1 MSAITTQ
8 KVVVEDTF
16 GIEGA
21 RFEVNGY
28 APNHTQQLFVP
39 ALDSD
44 YAYRKDVASTLL
56 LWWEKEVNPLWL
68 WGPMG
73 SGKSSALTQ
82 MAARLNI
89 PCQIVTCHDE
99 LQTPDL
105 VGRYVPNGE
114 GGFDF
119 VDGPLLT
126 AMRYGQLLILDEID
140 YLSPATAAGLNGLR
154 EGQPL
159 TVPETGEVIRPAPG
173 FRLAVT
179 SNTNG
184 SGDEYGIYSGT
195 NRMNQ
200 AFMDGFV
207 GLEIGYPEKE
217 VEVALL
223 EKTMPGLDKRLLETM
238 VDIANAIRGAF
249 MGNPQNQGEEAI
261 DITMSTRTLLRW
273 GKWRLWANKNPE
285 AWTYS
290 MERALTWRAS
300 EHAKAFIHGIIER
313 EIV

>member
-1 MSAITTQ
+1 MSIATQ
-8 KVVVEDTF
+8 QFVVEDTF

-21 RFEVNGY
+21 KFEVPGY
-28 APNHTQQLFVP
+28 AANHAQQMFVP
-39 ALDSD
+39 KLDKE
-44 YAYRKDVASTLL
+44 YAFRKEVASTLL
-56 LWWEKEVNPLWL
+56 LWWKMEDNPLWL

-82 MAARLNI
+82 MAARLNV
-89 PCQIVTCHDE
+89 PCQVVTCHDE

-105 VGRYVPNGE
+105 IGRYVPNGE

-126 AMRYGQLLILDEID
+126 AMRFGQLLILDEID

-154 EGQPL
+154 EGQPI
-159 TVPETGEVIRPAPG
+159 TVPETGEVVYPADG

-184 SGDEYGIYSGT
+184 NGDEYGIYSGT

-207 GLEIGYPEKE
+207 GLQVGYPEKQ
-217 VEVALL
+217 VEVDLL
-223 EKTMPGLDKRLLETM
+223 QQVMPGIDQRLIETM

-249 MGNPQNQGEEAI
+249 MGNPENQSEEAI
-261 DITMSTRTLLRW
+261 EITMSTRTLLRW
-273 GKWRLWANKNPE
+273 GRWRLLANKNPD
-285 AWTYS
+285 AWVFS

-300 EHAKAFIHGIIER
+300 DHARAFIHGIIER
-313 EIV
+313 EIS